1 VPQDVKAHLE
11 LTRYISKPEKPSGR
25 LSRIQKDQLFRDEAR
40 MNPLRTFH
48 DLYRCHDKGR
58 EGSPTYDDAGFE
70 LDYEKVADWMK
81 PQAYNKNKMIRG
93 MERAVEKAK
102 NEEKQIFEL
111 FFENSTRDPITI
123 SPEAKDYVL
132 DHVSKDLGI
141 PWHHVKSEQVR
152 MWRDAGFQPVKYE
165 DWWKEPTG
173 EDIKRMS
180 KMRMGASLRK

>member
-93 MERAVEKAK
+93 MERAVERLRMKRNRYSSCSSKIAQGILSLYRQRRK
-102 NEEKQIFEL
+102 
-111 FFENSTRDPITI
+111 IT
-123 SPEAKDYVL
+123 
-132 DHVSKDLGI
+132 
-141 PWHHVKSEQVR
+141 
-152 MWRDAGFQPVKYE
+152 F
-165 DWWKEPTG
+165 
-173 EDIKRMS
+173 
-180 KMRMGASLRK
+180 